1 MAVFPNLLE
10 IPTEYAHAKSAGHSD
25 GRAMH
30 RMCKSGRLP
39 KKVGLSA
46 SEIAIALTAFGR
58 S

>member
-30 RMCKSGRLP
+30 RMCKFGRLP
-39 KKVGLSA
+39 KNAGLSA
-46 SEIAIALTAFGR
+46 SEITIAPTAFGR
-58 S
+58 N